1 MKMKM
6 EMENR
11 SHRYDIN
18 SLKFRHGHEYST
30 YKVSLYEYAYM
41 Y

>member
-6 EMENR
+6 EMGKR
-11 SHRYDIN
+11 LHKYDIN

-30 YKVSLYEYAYM
+30 YKVSLYEYA
-41 Y
+41 